1 MSIASKDFPLP
12 SLLDNLKVQYRV
24 IRALML
30 RQILLRWGRDNLG
43 YLWLFVEPLILIVV
57 VVGFISIFRGQT
69 LEKAHFGLAAIPFF
83 FLGYSQA
90 MLWRSV
96 SGKCGGAFAGNLPL
110 FEHRFIRPLDVF
122 LSTAFVEIL
131 GVTIAVLG
139 IYVVFMMLGLISL
152 PNSVP
157 LMVLGWGLLI
167 WFSLAYGILLGALSG
182 AFEKLT
188 LLVRGLNI
196 LFYMTSGVF
205 FAVVWLPP
213 KYRDMVLWVPMVHST
228 EMLRHAYFGDQLQ
241 TFENPSYL
249 ILCNTVLTFFA
260 LMIARAKWLEDIR
273 E

>member
-1 MSIASKDFPLP
+1 MNTASKEFPLP

-57 VVGFISIFRGQT
+57 VVGFISIFRGQA
-69 LEKAHFGLAAIPFF
+69 LEKSHFGLAVVPFI

-90 MLWRSV
+90 MTWRFV
-96 SGKCGGAFAGNLPL
+96 SQKCGGAFSGNIPL
-110 FEHRFIRPLDVF
+110 FEHRFIRPLDIF
-122 LSTAFVEIL
+122 LATALVEIL
-131 GVTIAVLG
+131 GVTTAFVG
-139 IYVVFMMLGLISL
+139 IYAVFMILGLIEMPSSASL
-152 PNSVP
+152 
-157 LMVLGWGLLI
+157 LALGWVLML
-167 WFSLAYGILLGALSG
+167 WFALAYGILFGALSG
-182 AFEKLT
+182 AFEFFGFIM
-188 LLVRGLNI
+188 RGLTI
-196 LFYMTSGVF
+196 LFYMISGVF

-213 KYRDMVLWVPMVHST
+213 AYRDLILWVPMVHGT

-241 TFENPSYL
+241 TFENPAYL
-249 ILCNTVLTFFA
+249 ILCNTVLTFLA